1 MIKTNEENSQY
12 LENPRRELYESR
24 DNIDVYRNVF
34 LEISE
39 DLSSNWIKYDFKRT
53 YYYDFKKKVIIS
65 NRDRINNDIKLD
77 SFRLFTFNVNQYS
90 RNKVISKYK
99 QMIKERNYQNLDFSW
114 DELYTEVHFIFKKK
128 IEKLHTI
135 VIPDVSYSNDQ
146 LSFRLID
153 GEFCYTEVDSNVLI
167 TAFVALNMTYS
178 DKLIPFDKLR
188 KFERLI
194 EKYDISLQE
203 VNYFFDTNTHN
214 MLFYPRKNILLI
226 CKFASKDKALEI
238 IKNLLLENEFSRG
251 LSKETLVRWMS
262 IDGYV
267 NDEGIQFFIDYI
279 QNFHSN

>member
-99 QMIKERNYQNLDFSW
+99 QMAKENNYENLDFSW
-114 DELYTEVHFIFKKK
+114 DELYKEIHSIFRKK
-128 IEKLHTI
+128 IEKLNLI
-135 VIPDVSYSNDQ
+135 VIPEVLGNTDTLY
-146 LSFRLID
+146 LRLIE
-153 GEFCYTEVDSNVLI
+153 GQYCYTEVDSDVIINALLYITYGRERNFLNSASKIKEFDTLI
-167 TAFVALNMTYS
+167 S
-178 DKLIPFDKLR
+178 
-188 KFERLI
+188 
-194 EKYDISLQE
+194 KYNITIQD
-203 VNYFFDTNTHN
+203 VNYFFEKNAKLQYSLGN
-214 MLFYPRKNILLI
+214 LLFI
-226 CKFASKDKALEI
+226 CKFVSKGTVLEV
-238 IKNLLLENEFSRG
+238 IKILLLRG
-251 LSKETLVRWMS
+251 NSKSELINRITKHR
-262 IDGYV
+262 DGYV
-267 NDEGIQFFIDYI
+267 NDEDIQFFVDYI
-279 QNFHSN
+279 QNLPDN

>member
-99 QMIKERNYQNLDFSW
+99 QMAKENNYENLDFSW
-114 DELYTEVHFIFKKK
+114 DELYKEIHSIFRKK
-128 IEKLHTI
+128 IEKLNLI
-135 VIPDVSYSNDQ
+135 VIPEVLGNTDTLY
-146 LSFRLID
+146 LRLIE
-153 GEFCYTEVDSNVLI
+153 GQYCYTEVDSDVIINALLYITYGRERNFLNSASKIKEFDTLI
-167 TAFVALNMTYS
+167 S
-178 DKLIPFDKLR
+178 
-188 KFERLI
+188 
-194 EKYDISLQE
+194 KYNITIQD
-203 VNYFFDTNTHN
+203 VNYFFEKNAKFQYSLEN
-214 MLFYPRKNILLI
+214 LLFI
-226 CKFASKDKALEI
+226 CKFVSKGTVLEV
-238 IKNLLLENEFSRG
+238 IKILLLRG
-251 LSKETLVRWMS
+251 NSKSELINRITKHR
-262 IDGYV
+262 DGYV
-267 NDEGIQFFIDYI
+267 NDEDIQFFVDYI
-279 QNFHSN
+279 QNLPDN

>member
-99 QMIKERNYQNLDFSW
+99 QMAKENNYENLDFSW
-114 DELYTEVHFIFKKK
+114 DELYKEIHSIFRKK
-128 IEKLHTI
+128 IEKLNLI
-135 VIPDVSYSNDQ
+135 VIPEVLGNTDTLY
-146 LSFRLID
+146 LRLIE
-153 GEFCYTEVDSNVLI
+153 GQYCYTEVDSDVIINALLYITYGRERNFLNSASKIKEFDTLI
-167 TAFVALNMTYS
+167 S
-178 DKLIPFDKLR
+178 
-188 KFERLI
+188 
-194 EKYDISLQE
+194 KYNITIQD
-203 VNYFFDTNTHN
+203 VNYFFEKNAKFQYSLGSLQFFCKFVSRDKVLEVINN
-214 MLFYPRKNILLI
+214 LFSIGISREILLNQ
-226 CKFASKDKALEI
+226 I
-238 IKNLLLENEFSRG
+238 IKYRDEYN
-251 LSKETLVRWMS
+251 
-262 IDGYV
+262 
-267 NDEGIQFFIDYI
+267 NDENTQFFVDYI
-279 QNFHSN
+279 QNLPDN

>member
-99 QMIKERNYQNLDFSW
+99 QMAKENNYENLDFSW
-114 DELYTEVHFIFKKK
+114 DELYKEIHSIFRKK
-128 IEKLHTI
+128 IEKLNLI
-135 VIPDVSYSNDQ
+135 VIPEVLGNTDTLY
-146 LSFRLID
+146 LRLIE
-153 GEFCYTEVDSNVLI
+153 GQYCYTEVDSDVIINALLYITYGRERNFLNSASKIKEFDTLI
-167 TAFVALNMTYS
+167 S
-178 DKLIPFDKLR
+178 
-188 KFERLI
+188 
-194 EKYDISLQE
+194 KYNITIQD
-203 VNYFFDTNTHN
+203 VNYFFEKNAKFQYSLGSLQFFCKFVSRDKVLEVINN
-214 MLFYPRKNILLI
+214 LFSIGISREILLNQ
-226 CKFASKDKALEI
+226 I
-238 IKNLLLENEFSRG
+238 IKYRDEYN
-251 LSKETLVRWMS
+251 
-262 IDGYV
+262 
-267 NDEGIQFFIDYI
+267 NDKNTQFFVDYI
-279 QNFHSN
+279 STLTFY